1 MFNVGAHLVLLEG
14 TGEVISVNNLEMTYL
29 VKYLDGRY
37 KNQHQLIDQ
46 HYISKSFPFVP
57 VNYKEKPKMF
67 SNFKNY
73 VLKYKDWFF
82 TIGMLLL
89 VDHFVFN
96 GAFKKKVQERVSKV
110 LEKV

>member
-1 MFNVGAHLVLLEG
+1 MVASHYMMYDGPAKVLYQSDTNLYVCKKENGDIVVIRNNDRGTIIKEGNSLINV
-14 TGEVISVNNLEMTYL
+14 
-29 VKYLDGRY
+29 
-37 KNQHQLIDQ
+37 
-46 HYISKSFPFVP
+46 
-57 VNYKEKPKMF
+57 KEKNMF